1 MIPYWD
7 TIEATSK
14 AHNFFEVAGIVLFG
28 VVVLAEVAAHV
39 YGRRHDY
46 LVKQSSDSQGAIIQ
60 RLQTELTAVQREGE
74 PRHLSATQMREIVPE
89 IRASGWKRAEIIW
102 VGNGEP
108 ELYARNL
115 AAAFEQAGVPVNV
128 HTLGPFIPS
137 AWGLLVVKTT
147 NSDST
152 RLKEIFDRA
161 GIASELALTNDTLGQ
176 KDWPTLVVGAR
187 EPAPPAQ

>member
-14 AHNFFEVAGIVLFG
+14 AHNFFEVMGIVLFG
-28 VVVLAEVAAHV
+28 VVVLAEVAAHA
-39 YGRRHDY
+39 YSRRHDY
-46 LVKQSSDSQGAIIQ
+46 LVKEASDSQAAVIQ
-60 RLQTELTAVQREGE
+60 RLQTELTAVQRDEQ
-74 PRHLSATQMREIVPE
+74 PRHLSATQMKEIVPE

-108 ELYARNL
+108 ELYARDL
-115 AAAFEQAGVPVNV
+115 ATAFEQAGVPVIV

-147 NSDST
+147 NDDST
-152 RLKEIFDRA
+152 RLKRIFDRA

-176 KDWPTLVVGAR
+176 KEWPTLVVGAR
-187 EPAPPAQ
+187 KTSPSTQ